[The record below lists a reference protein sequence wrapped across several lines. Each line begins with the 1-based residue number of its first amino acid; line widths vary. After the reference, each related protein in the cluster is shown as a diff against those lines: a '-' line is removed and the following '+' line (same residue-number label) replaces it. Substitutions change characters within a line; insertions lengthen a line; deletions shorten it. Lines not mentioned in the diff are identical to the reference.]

1 MLGPVSLMAEVF
13 TLTDYAEFELA
24 TNQTAEVLSV
34 MKSSVGF
41 TKPGHTN
48 AGYNIAYD
56 EGSYPRTGI
65 IAGPATIL
73 VAASPNAMPPG
84 EVNGAPGTGP
94 FYRSATI
101 RIGSQAFPPEK
112 TAIVPHLSNGA
123 NVALQVSSNL
133 VDWVSTTNGAYSG
146 TNGAL
151 FFRINLERA
160 P

>member
-1 MLGPVSLMAEVF
+1 MLGRFSLMAEVI
-13 TLTDYAEFELA
+13 TITDTFEFELA

-34 MKSSVGF
+34 MKGSAGF

-48 AGYNIAYD
+48 AGYTIAYD

-65 IAGPATIL
+65 IAGPATFH
-73 VAASPNAMPPG
+73 AGGGPNAIPPG
-84 EVNGAPGTGP
+84 EVNGAVGTGP

-123 NVALQVSSNL
+123 TVALQVSSNL
-133 VDWVSTTNGAYSG
+133 VDWVTTTNGAYSG